1 MERTYAEYAARQAME
16 LLAID
21 SPTGFTAR
29 AADWVQRAFEELGYT
44 ARHTAKG
51 GVLVDLGGRGEGLLL
66 EAHADTLGGMVAE
79 VKNSGRL
86 RLTPLGGMRAEN
98 GEAEN
103 VRVYTRGGRVLE
115 GTFQLCN
122 ASVHVNGQYGDT
134 KRTFDSCE
142 VVLDEDV
149 KSAEETRTLGVEVG
163 DVVCFEPRTRL
174 TASGYIKSRFL
185 DDKLSVGILLGLAA
199 LALLA
204 AAPRLQKRYGPQ
216 WLCRLWVTLAVL
228 LLMPLHALVPQA
240 PAAVSVDTTPLY
252 SRTALS
258 QEVTERPADGV
269 PYMAAP
275 TGYIVP
281 RAELQTGHR
290 TVLERLAVG
299 ATRLN
304 LLALAWNLGVLA
316 VALYQFGG
324 YAVWRIRVRRTAQP
338 VDPGWRSALPQVA
351 CPRMVA
357 TPLVRSPM
365 VAGTLHPVLL
375 TPTGTAPKG
384 ADYML
389 AHELTHIK
397 RHDVAKKLLFTLACA
412 VHWYNP
418 AVWLLAARAGR
429 DIEEACDAE
438 TLCGRDADCRAAY
451 ADALLTAVRQN
462 RGPALTSGF
471 ALNKR
476 QFKQRLAAL
485 WDTAPKHRGRALLA
499 VLALTACCAGW
510 LVACKPAD
518 AAPQDE
524 QEPAA
529 TAAPAP
535 SETAKPIVTP
545 EPPPVSM
552 EAGAAAVR
560 RGADFLW
567 SEYLTDGN
575 GYYYHSGA
583 CGLVE
588 PEDYDTEYISA
599 LLETRRDDG
608 TTWRDYL
615 NDGRGALVKATF
627 EAELTPEAWYLGKQY
642 GEGRFHVYLIAPF
655 DESQPCEV
663 ISGWQ
668 SADDP
673 NQSAHF
679 EILPMARE
687 LDLTN
692 NQYRMLL
699 HQCDALAQAGA
710 RDFGNPG
717 DWPQDELE
725 TYLYYR
731 NRYFYGGADALLM
744 LNVDFTPANDWNQ
757 QLLYLT
763 YDEVN
768 ALDFSAPKTAALP
781 GYTPP
786 ESLESDDPGVWTF
799 TREGLY
805 ITAEWPGVERYTFYV
820 HNGNASLKFDART
833 ICVQGRSLS

>member
-1 MERTYAEYAARQAME
+1 MYQAVFIAY
-16 LLAID
+16 L
-21 SPTGFTAR
+21 T
-29 AADWVQRAFEELGYT
+29 Q
-44 ARHTAKG
+44 
-51 GVLVDLGGRGEGLLL
+51 GLLL
-66 EAHADTLGGMVAE
+66 GL
-79 VKNSGRL
+79 
-86 RLTPLGGMRAEN
+86 
-98 GEAEN
+98 
-103 VRVYTRGGRVLE
+103 
-115 GTFQLCN
+115 
-122 ASVHVNGQYGDT
+122 
-134 KRTFDSCE
+134 
-142 VVLDEDV
+142 VV
-149 KSAEETRTLGVEVG
+149 
-163 DVVCFEPRTRL
+163 
-174 TASGYIKSRFL
+174 
-185 DDKLSVGILLGLAA
+185 

-204 AAPRLQKRYGPQ
+204 AVPKLQKRYGPR

-228 LLMPLHALVPQA
+228 FLVPVRALVPQA
-240 PAAVSVDTTPLY
+240 PAAVSVSAAPLY
-252 SRTALS
+252 TPVTVL
-258 QEVTERPADGV
+258 QEETTQKPAGNV
-269 PYMAAP
+269 PYRTTMAADN
-275 TGYIVP
+275 TTHYIVP
-281 RAELQTGHR
+281 RTEIQTGRR
-290 TVLERLAVG
+290 TILERLAINT
-299 ATRLN
+299 TRGN
-304 LLALAWNLGVLA
+304 LAALVWELGILA
-316 VALYQFGG
+316 VAVYQFGG
-324 YAVWRIRVRRTAQP
+324 YAVWRIRVGRTAQP
-338 VDPGWRSALPQVA
+338 VAKSWRDALPQGQ
-351 CPRMVA
+351 CPQMQA

-365 VAGTLHPVLL
+365 VAGALHPVLL
-375 TPTGTAPKG
+375 VPAGEAPKG
-384 ADYML
+384 ADCML
-389 AHELTHIK
+389 VHELTHIK
-397 RHDVAKKLLFTLACA
+397 RHDVAKKLLLTLVCIL
-412 VHWYNP
+412 HWYNP
-418 AVWLLAARAGR
+418 AVWLLSARAAR

-438 TLCGRDADCRAAY
+438 TLHGRDAAYRAAY
-451 ADALLTAVRQN
+451 ADALMTAVRRN
-462 RGPALTSGF
+462 CGPALTSGF
-471 ALNKR
+471 ALSKR
-476 QFKQRLAAL
+476 QLKQRLTAL

-499 VLALTACCAGW
+499 VLALTACCAGG

-518 AAPQDE
+518 AGPQDE

-529 TAAPAP
+529 AAAPAP
-535 SETAKPIVTP
+535 SETANPIVTP

-655 DESQPCEV
+655 DEAQPCEV

-710 RDFGNPG
+710 QNFFNPG

-731 NRYFYGGADALLM
+731 NQYFYGGADALLV
-744 LNVDFTPANDWNQ
+744 LNVDFSDTADWNR
-757 QLLYLT
+757 LPDYLT
-763 YDEVN
+763 YDELN
-768 ALDFSAPKTAALP
+768 ALDFSAPKTAAIP
-781 GYTPP
+781 DYTPP
-786 ESLESDDPGVWTF
+786 ETLQSDDPGVWTF

-833 ICVQGRSLS
+833 ICVQGQSLS

>member
-1 MERTYAEYAARQAME
+1 MYQAVFIAY
-16 LLAID
+16 L
-21 SPTGFTAR
+21 T
-29 AADWVQRAFEELGYT
+29 Q
-44 ARHTAKG
+44 
-51 GVLVDLGGRGEGLLL
+51 GLLL
-66 EAHADTLGGMVAE
+66 GL
-79 VKNSGRL
+79 
-86 RLTPLGGMRAEN
+86 
-98 GEAEN
+98 
-103 VRVYTRGGRVLE
+103 
-115 GTFQLCN
+115 
-122 ASVHVNGQYGDT
+122 
-134 KRTFDSCE
+134 
-142 VVLDEDV
+142 VV
-149 KSAEETRTLGVEVG
+149 
-163 DVVCFEPRTRL
+163 
-174 TASGYIKSRFL
+174 
-185 DDKLSVGILLGLAA
+185 

-204 AAPRLQKRYGPQ
+204 AVPKLQKRYGPR

-228 LLMPLHALVPQA
+228 FLVPVRALVPQA
-240 PAAVSVDTTPLY
+240 PAAVSVSAAPLY
-252 SRTALS
+252 TPVTVL
-258 QEVTERPADGV
+258 QEETTQKPAGNV
-269 PYMAAP
+269 PYRTTMAADN
-275 TGYIVP
+275 TTHYIVP
-281 RAELQTGHR
+281 RTEIQTGRR
-290 TVLERLAVG
+290 TILERLAINT
-299 ATRLN
+299 TRGN
-304 LLALAWNLGVLA
+304 LAALVWELGILA
-316 VALYQFGG
+316 VAVYQFGG
-324 YAVWRIRVRRTAQP
+324 YAVWRIRVGRTAQP
-338 VDPGWRSALPQVA
+338 VAKSWRDALPQGQ
-351 CPRMVA
+351 CPQMQA

-365 VAGTLHPVLL
+365 VAGALHPVLL
-375 TPTGTAPKG
+375 VPAGEAPKG
-384 ADYML
+384 ADCML
-389 AHELTHIK
+389 VHELTHIK
-397 RHDVAKKLLFTLACA
+397 RHDVAKKLLLTLVCIL
-412 VHWYNP
+412 HWYNP
-418 AVWLLAARAGR
+418 AVWLLSARAAR

-438 TLCGRDADCRAAY
+438 TLHGRDAAYRAAY
-451 ADALLTAVRQN
+451 ADALMTAVRRN
-462 RGPALTSGF
+462 CGPALTSGF
-471 ALNKR
+471 ALSKR
-476 QFKQRLAAL
+476 QLKQRLTAL
-485 WDTAPKHRGRALLA
+485 WDTAPKHRGRILLA
-499 VLALTACCAGW
+499 VLALTACCAGG

-518 AAPQDE
+518 ATPQDE

-535 SETAKPIVTP
+535 SETGNPIVTP

-552 EAGAAAVR
+552 EAGATAVR

-615 NDGRGALVKATF
+615 NDGQGALVKATF
-627 EAELTPEAWYLGKQY
+627 EAELTPEGWYLGKQY

-699 HQCDALAQAGA
+699 HQCNTLAQAGA

-744 LNVDFTPANDWNQ
+744 LNLDFSDTTDWNR
-757 QLLYLT
+757 LPDYLT
-763 YDEVN
+763 YDELN

-833 ICVQGRSLS
+833 ICVQGQSLS

>member
-1 MERTYAEYAARQAME
+1 MF
-16 LLAID
+16 LPI
-21 SPTGFTAR
+21 FI
-29 AADWVQRAFEELGYT
+29 AFLIQ
-44 ARHTAKG
+44 
-51 GVLVDLGGRGEGLLL
+51 GL
-66 EAHADTLGGMVAE
+66 
-79 VKNSGRL
+79 
-86 RLTPLGGMRAEN
+86 
-98 GEAEN
+98 
-103 VRVYTRGGRVLE
+103 
-115 GTFQLCN
+115 
-122 ASVHVNGQYGDT
+122 
-134 KRTFDSCE
+134 
-142 VVLDEDV
+142 
-149 KSAEETRTLGVEVG
+149 
-163 DVVCFEPRTRL
+163 
-174 TASGYIKSRFL
+174 
-185 DDKLSVGILLGLAA
+185 LLGLAA

-204 AAPRLQKRYGPQ
+204 AAPKLQTRYGAQ
-216 WLCRLWVTLAVL
+216 WLCRLWVTLAV
-228 LLMPLHALVPQA
+228 MFLVPVRTILPQT
-240 PAAVSVDTTPLY
+240 PAAVTVSAQPLY
-252 SRTALS
+252 TQVTAL
-258 QEVTERPADGV
+258 TEETTTKPAAGV
-269 PYMAAP
+269 PYRTTTAADN
-275 TGYIVP
+275 TTRYIVP
-281 RAELQTGHR
+281 RTELQTGNR
-290 TVLERLAVG
+290 TILERLAIDTNRG
-299 ATRLN
+299 N
-304 LLALAWNLGVLA
+304 LAALAWEVGMLA
-316 VALYQFGG
+316 AALYQFGG
-324 YAVWRIRVRRTAQP
+324 YAVWRLHVRRTVCP
-338 VDPGWRSALPQVA
+338 VSQSWRDALPQGQ
-351 CPRMVA
+351 CPQMKA

-365 VAGTLHPVLL
+365 VAGALHPVLL
-375 TPTGTAPKG
+375 VPAGEAPNG
-384 ADYML
+384 ADCML

-397 RHDVAKKLLFTLACA
+397 RHDVVKKLLFTLVCIL
-412 VHWYNP
+412 HWYNP
-418 AVWLLAARAGR
+418 AVWMLAARAGR
-429 DIEEACDAE
+429 DIETACDAE
-438 TLCGRDADCRAAY
+438 TLRGHDAAYRAAY
-451 ADALLTAVRQN
+451 ADALMTAVRQS
-462 RGPALTSGF
+462 RSPTLTSGF

-485 WDTAPKHRGRALLA
+485 WNAAPKHRGRALLA
-499 VLALTACCAGW
+499 VLALTACCAGG

-518 AAPQDE
+518 AGPQDE

-535 SETAKPIVTP
+535 SGTANPIVTP

-575 GYYYHSGA
+575 GYYYHGGA

-615 NDGRGALVKATF
+615 NDGQGALVNATF

-699 HQCDALAQAGA
+699 HQCNTLAQAGA
-710 RDFGNPG
+710 QNFFNPG

-731 NRYFYGGADALLM
+731 NRYFYDEADALLM
-744 LNVDFTPANDWNQ
+744 LNVDFSDTADWNR
-757 QLLYLT
+757 LPDYLT
-763 YDEVN
+763 YDELN

-833 ICVQGRSLS
+833 ICVQGQSLS

>member
-1 MERTYAEYAARQAME
+1 MYQAVFIAY
-16 LLAID
+16 L
-21 SPTGFTAR
+21 T
-29 AADWVQRAFEELGYT
+29 Q
-44 ARHTAKG
+44 
-51 GVLVDLGGRGEGLLL
+51 GLLL
-66 EAHADTLGGMVAE
+66 GL
-79 VKNSGRL
+79 
-86 RLTPLGGMRAEN
+86 
-98 GEAEN
+98 
-103 VRVYTRGGRVLE
+103 
-115 GTFQLCN
+115 
-122 ASVHVNGQYGDT
+122 
-134 KRTFDSCE
+134 
-142 VVLDEDV
+142 VV
-149 KSAEETRTLGVEVG
+149 
-163 DVVCFEPRTRL
+163 
-174 TASGYIKSRFL
+174 
-185 DDKLSVGILLGLAA
+185 

-204 AAPRLQKRYGPQ
+204 AAPKLQKRYGPR
-216 WLCRLWVTLAVL
+216 WLCRLWVTLEVL
-228 LLMPLHALVPQA
+228 FLVPVRALVPQA
-240 PAAVSVDTTPLY
+240 PAAVSVSAAPLY
-252 SRTALS
+252 TPVTVL
-258 QEVTERPADGV
+258 QEETTQKPAGNV
-269 PYMAAP
+269 PYRTTTAADN
-275 TGYIVP
+275 TTHYIVP
-281 RAELQTGHR
+281 RTEIQTGRR
-290 TVLERLAVG
+290 TILERLAINT
-299 ATRLN
+299 TRGN
-304 LLALAWNLGVLA
+304 LAALVWELGILA
-316 VALYQFGG
+316 VAVYQFGG
-324 YAVWRIRVRRTAQP
+324 YAVWRIRVGRNAQP
-338 VDPGWRSALPQVA
+338 VAKSWRDALPQGQ
-351 CPRMVA
+351 CPQMQA

-365 VAGTLHPVLL
+365 VAGALHPVLL
-375 TPTGTAPKG
+375 VPAGEALKG
-384 ADYML
+384 AECML

-397 RHDVAKKLLFTLACA
+397 RHDVAKKLLFTLVCIL
-412 VHWYNP
+412 HWYNP
-418 AVWLLAARAGR
+418 AVWMLAARAGR

-438 TLCGRDADCRAAY
+438 TLHGRDAAYRTAY
-451 ADALLTAVRQN
+451 ADALMTAVRQN

-485 WDTAPKHRGRALLA
+485 WDTAPKHRGRALLT
-499 VLALTACCAGW
+499 VLALTACCAGG

-524 QEPAA
+524 QKPAA
-529 TAAPAP
+529 AAAPEP
-535 SETAKPIVTP
+535 SGTANPIVTP

-575 GYYYHSGA
+575 GYYFHSGA

-615 NDGRGALVKATF
+615 NDGQGALVKATF

-699 HQCDALAQAGA
+699 HQCNTLAQAGA
-710 RDFGNPG
+710 QNFFNPG

-731 NRYFYGGADALLM
+731 NQYFYGGADALMM

-781 GYTPP
+781 DYTPP

-833 ICVQGRSLS
+833 ICVQGQSLS

>member
-1 MERTYAEYAARQAME
+1 MYQAVFIAY
-16 LLAID
+16 L
-21 SPTGFTAR
+21 T
-29 AADWVQRAFEELGYT
+29 Q
-44 ARHTAKG
+44 
-51 GVLVDLGGRGEGLLL
+51 GL
-66 EAHADTLGGMVAE
+66 
-79 VKNSGRL
+79 
-86 RLTPLGGMRAEN
+86 
-98 GEAEN
+98 
-103 VRVYTRGGRVLE
+103 
-115 GTFQLCN
+115 
-122 ASVHVNGQYGDT
+122 
-134 KRTFDSCE
+134 
-142 VVLDEDV
+142 
-149 KSAEETRTLGVEVG
+149 
-163 DVVCFEPRTRL
+163 
-174 TASGYIKSRFL
+174 
-185 DDKLSVGILLGLAA
+185 LLGLAA
-199 LALLA
+199 LVLLA
-204 AAPRLQKRYGPQ
+204 AALRLQKRYGPQ

-228 LLMPLHALVPQA
+228 FLVPVRALVPQA
-240 PAAVSVDTTPLY
+240 PAAMSVSAAPLY
-252 SRTALS
+252 TPVTVL
-258 QEVTERPADGV
+258 QEETTQKPAGNV
-269 PYMAAP
+269 PYRTTTAADN
-275 TGYIVP
+275 TTHYIVP
-281 RAELQTGHR
+281 RTEIQTGRR
-290 TVLERLAVG
+290 TILERLAINT
-299 ATRLN
+299 TRGN
-304 LLALAWNLGVLA
+304 LAALVWELGILA

-324 YAVWRIRVRRTAQP
+324 YAVWRIRVGRNAQP
-338 VDPGWRSALPQVA
+338 VAKSWRDALPQGQ
-351 CPRMVA
+351 CPQMQA

-365 VAGTLHPVLL
+365 VAGALHPVLL
-375 TPTGTAPKG
+375 VPAGEAPKG
-384 ADYML
+384 ADCML

-397 RHDVAKKLLFTLACA
+397 RHDVAKKLLLTLVCIL
-412 VHWYNP
+412 HWYNQ
-418 AVWLLAARAGR
+418 AVWMLAARAGR

-438 TLCGRDADCRAAY
+438 TLHGRDAAYRAAY
-451 ADALLTAVRQN
+451 ADALMTAVRRS

-471 ALNKR
+471 ALSKR

-499 VLALTACCAGW
+499 VLALTACCAGG

-529 TAAPAP
+529 AAAPEP
-535 SETAKPIVTP
+535 SETANPIVTP
-545 EPPPVSM
+545 EPLPVSM

-567 SEYLTDGN
+567 SEYLTGGN

-655 DESQPCEV
+655 DEAQPCEV

-699 HQCDALAQAGA
+699 HQCNALAQAGA
-710 RDFGNPG
+710 QNFFNPG

-731 NRYFYGGADALLM
+731 NRYFYDEADALLM
-744 LNVDFTPANDWNQ
+744 LNVDFSDTADWNR
-757 QLLYLT
+757 LPDYLT
-763 YDEVN
+763 YDELN

-833 ICVQGRSLS
+833 ICVQGQSLS